1 MKWVLLAL
9 LGVINTVH
17 AEPKAFDIRINKT
30 TLDEV
35 RQQHQVKA
43 ITHREFS
50 QGMICDD
57 EFGCPPLTPIK
68 GVNAYTVDI
77 TEDGVKSF
85 EIRTDDKGVVKFMLI
100 EIQDYGDGYNAHS
113 VRMVDHLNHKYGGNE
128 QEYGYD
134 HWGYWRVARSTTN
147 AWVIDW
153 SHRQDDYFFV
163 MLSDKEYLKTTR
175 YDLTP
180 FYTEPK
186 SNAVSH
192 F

>member
-1 MKWVLLAL
+1 
-9 LGVINTVH
+9 
-17 AEPKAFDIRINKT
+17 
-30 TLDEV
+30 EV

-100 EIQDYGDGYNAHS
+100 EIDSPDT
-113 VRMVDHLNHKYGGNE
+113 GGNSE
-128 QEYGYD
+128 SVKMTRYLNQKYRKTARQYGYD
-134 HWGYWRVARSTTN
+134 HWGYWRVVRDTTN
-147 AWVIDW
+147 AWVMDW
-153 SHRQDDYFFV
+153 MHRQDDYFFV

-180 FYTEPK
+180 FYTAKETD
-186 SNAVSH
+186 AVSH